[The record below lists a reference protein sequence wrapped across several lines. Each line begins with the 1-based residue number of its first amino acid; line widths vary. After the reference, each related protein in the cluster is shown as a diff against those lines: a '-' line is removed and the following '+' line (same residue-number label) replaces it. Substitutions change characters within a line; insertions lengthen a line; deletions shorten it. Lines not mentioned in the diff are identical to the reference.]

1 MVSAFGASSA
11 RVVCCLR
18 LVDIRRAGSAER
30 RSGINPAEVC
40 YKLHIPD
47 YKLYSSIGFAKF
59 TALVAQIGQGIV
71 LSV

>member
-11 RVVCCLR
+11 RVVCRLR
-18 LVDIRRAGSAER
+18 LVDVWRAGSAER
-30 RSGINPAEVC
+30 RSGINLAGVC
-40 YKLHIPD
+40 YELHTPG

-59 TALVAQIGQGIV
+59 TALVVQIGQCIV